1 MLYKTKLGEIPVEK
15 EDIVNFESG
24 LPGFEQ
30 WRRYALISLPE
41 TEPIQWLISLDNSAI
56 TFPVL
61 DPWLVKKEYAF
72 DISQETIEFL
82 DIRDREKILIVNIV
96 RIPKDDPTELTINLL
111 APLVINLENRRGMQ
125 LILDRNDYSLRHA
138 IRPELNKNRI
148 P

>member
-61 DPWLVKKEYAF
+61 DPWLVKKRVCVRYF
-72 DISQETIEFL
+72 SGN
-82 DIRDREKILIVNIV
+82 DRVFGY
-96 RIPKDDPTELTINLL
+96 P
-111 APLVINLENRRGMQ
+111 
-125 LILDRNDYSLRHA
+125 
-138 IRPELNKNRI
+138 RP
-148 P
+148 